1 MLPFNPFMIGF
12 PGLQAIAEHEREEE
26 ARKLA
31 QSIQRARMGI
41 LPYRKPQRGQIGYW
55 WRRKWRFK
63 ALNPIAYDLR
73 KLNRAILRARAEGR
87 L

>member
-1 MLPFNPFMIGF
+1 MMPFIIGH
-12 PGLQAIAEHEREEE
+12 PGLEAIVDHAAEE
-26 ARKLA
+26 AIRHRA
-31 QSIQRARMGI
+31 QAIQRARMGI
-41 LPYRKPQRGQIGYW
+41 LPYRKPRRGELGYW

-73 KLNRAILRARAEGR
+73 KLNRAILVARAEGR